1 MILTRKFL
9 YQNSKGEEI
18 FFALDSVFIL
28 NNIKGISSNI
38 IDIKSSY
45 SIGQVGNTIN
55 YKHVKG
61 KTLTINGAIK
71 KDTEI
76 NREMLLNTV
85 LPLDNAKLYCILD
98 NGDRYYLDVTPS
110 TTPII
115 ANVDHGAK
123 FQLVLNCPYPFW
135 KETDAKLSLLNGI
148 QPRFRFLGNFS
159 GTWQVA
165 TSILTEFVNVKNNGN
180 QSVGMEITLK
190 ADSTCSGFKIQNVQT
205 LEYIY
210 LDYEMQVGEEITITT
225 GYNNKRI
232 ISDVN
237 GNIIRYL
244 DLINSVFLQLET
256 GDNFFKFTAEVNEIG
271 VEASIKYTTVKVG
284 L

>member
-28 NNIKGISSNI
+28 NSIKGIDSNI
-38 IDIKSSY
+38 TNIKSTY
-45 SIGQVGNTIN
+45 SVGQTGSTVN
-55 YKHVKG
+55 YKHIKD
-61 KTLTINGAIK
+61 KNITINGAIK
-71 KDTEI
+71 KDTET
-76 NREMLLNTV
+76 NRDKLLNTV
-85 LPLDNAKLYCILD
+85 LPSDNAKLFCILD
-98 NGDRYYLDVTPS
+98 DGNRYYINIIPV

-115 ANVDHGAK
+115 DNVDHGAK
-123 FQLVLNCPYPFW
+123 FQIVLNCPYPFW
-135 KETDAKLSLLNGI
+135 KDSGINSSTLNGI
-148 QPRFRFLGNFS
+148 QPRFRFPRNFS

-165 TSILTEFVNVKNNGN
+165 SSIATEFVNVRNTGN
-180 QSVGMEITLK
+180 QSIGMEINLK
-190 ADSTCSGFKIQNVQT
+190 ADSTCSGFKIQNVKT

-232 ISDVN
+232 ISSIN

-244 DLINSVFLQLET
+244 DLINSVFLQLEP
-256 GDNFFKFTAEVNEIG
+256 GDNVLKFEADVNETG
-271 VEASIKYTTVKVG
+271 VEVSIKYTTVKVG
-284 L
+284 M